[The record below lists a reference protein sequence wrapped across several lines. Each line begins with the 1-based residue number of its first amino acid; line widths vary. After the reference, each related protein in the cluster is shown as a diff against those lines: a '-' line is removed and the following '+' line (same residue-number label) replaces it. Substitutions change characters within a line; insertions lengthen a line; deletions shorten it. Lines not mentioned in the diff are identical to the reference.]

1 MKSGLMILAA
11 SLCLAATPPPSFEPE
26 RIYDPLNTVDQ
37 EAMARRLL
45 LHVAL
50 LEIQINDSS
59 MTVWGE
65 NPRTGYGAVIAKDRI
80 VCLSTLLEGASK
92 ITIVGP
98 KGRQSAKILMKD
110 EQRRVA
116 ILAPDGSLDASGL
129 YPVTAM
135 VPLGQR
141 KVDMTAFALVSTLEL
156 AGVSQGVLTHRGVLR
171 EYQGH
176 PRIDLKLTR
185 GMPVFDRRARLL
197 GYSRVVAWD
206 TDRYMLISPEQIRSA
221 RTSTAAHPPPAQQ
234 KNDKRPWWGK

>member
-1 MKSGLMILAA
+1 MTAALWLAA
-11 SLCLAATPPPSFEPE
+11 LLSVAARPPASFEPQ
-26 RIYDPLNTVDQ
+26 RSYDPLNAVDQ

-50 LEIQINDSS
+50 LEIEISDKD

-80 VCLSTLLEGASK
+80 VCLSTLLQGASK

-98 KGRQSAKILMKD
+98 KGRQSATVLLKD
-110 EQRRVA
+110 DKRRVA
-116 ILAPDGSLDASGL
+116 ILKPEGDLQQSGL
-129 YPVTAM
+129 YPTM
-135 VPLGQR
+135 GSVPLAER
-141 KVDMTAFALVSTLEL
+141 KVDMTAFALVSTLDL

-176 PRIDLKLTR
+176 PRIDLKLIR

-206 TDRYMLISPEQIRSA
+206 VDRYMLISPEQIQSA
-221 RTSTAAHPPPAQQ
+221 RTSTAAPQRPTRQR
-234 KNDKRPWWGK
+234 NDKRPWWGK